1 MECFQ
6 LNLKTFTT
14 LRILVFIFFFFV
26 FQFVHSQSHVVKGY
40 VVDSASRE
48 SMIGVTVFDEKNHV
62 GSTTNSFGFYSVTIS
77 GDSAAISFSYVGYA
91 QVNHRFKLNK
101 DTTLNI
107 SMSVAVTQLKEIKIN
122 VAKKTENSSASFG
135 QINIDAKKLNTMPS
149 FAGET
154 DPLKIMQLM
163 PGVKSGQEGTN
174 GIYVRGGNTDQN
186 LILLDDAPVYNPGH
200 LLGFFSVFNNDAIK
214 DVKLM
219 KGGFDAQYGGRLSS
233 VIDIRTED
241 GNMQKTEVEGGIGLL
256 SSRFTVQGPI
266 KKDTISYMIGGRRS
280 YIDQLSKMANFPVP
294 YYFYDINGKLNY
306 KLNSKTR
313 LYLSGY
319 FGNDVLNISQEH
331 DDHYGTLSGF
341 GFNLLNSTATL
352 RINRE
357 HSSKLFANYALIT
370 TDFGYDVSGQ
380 FSGNSILVRSTIRDW
395 GAKVDYSYYLN
406 NRHFIKFGAN
416 SIAHV
421 FTPNFISTS
430 GEITEFI
437 KSRKPTPIYMTEF
450 AAYASDQYKVSAK
463 WLVNYGLRT
472 SGAIVQGT
480 PYLGLEPRLGF
491 AYQLKPSISIKG
503 SYSRMRQ
510 YMHLVSSSTVS
521 LPTDLWYPVT
531 HQVKPLYSDQYS
543 AGGEWNIPKTN
554 LKFIVEGYYKKMYNV
569 IQYKEG
575 AEILLNDNFEQEI
588 LFGKAEAY
596 GAEFFLQ
603 KNAGKLNGWIAYTL
617 SWSLNY
623 FDELNGGKAFYS
635 RFDRRHDL
643 SVVLNYTPSKK
654 WNFSA
659 VWVYMT
665 GARFTAQI
673 GQYLIPNSS
682 LTDVNLVPIY
692 TSRNA
697 VTMSPTHRLDF
708 SATYFSPR
716 EKKFKYELVLG
727 VYNLY
732 NRASPFVV
740 EVGRSTNGSLTY
752 QQPGLFGIVP
762 YFAFNFKI

>member
-1 MECFQ
+1 
-6 LNLKTFTT
+6 LKTLIIISSF
-14 LRILVFIFFFFV
+14 LFAQL
-26 FQFVHSQSHVVKGY
+26 SLAQSRVIKGY
-40 VVDSASRE
+40 VFDSISKE
-48 SMIGVTVFDEKNHV
+48 SLIGVTVFDEKNHV
-62 GSTTNSFGFYSVTIS
+62 GTISNSFGFYSVSVS
-77 GDSAAISFSYVGYA
+77 GDSALLSFSYVGYKP
-91 QVNHRFKLNK
+91 VHHHFKLKK
-101 DTTLNI
+101 DSAINV
-107 SMSVAVTQLKEIKIN
+107 SMSVEITQLREVKIN
-122 VAKKTENSSASFG
+122 VAKKNVENGASFG
-135 QINIDAKKLNTMPS
+135 QINIDPKKLNTMPS

-214 DVKLM
+214 DVKLL

-241 GNMQKTEVEGGIGLL
+241 GNMQKTELEGGVGLL
-256 SSRFTVQGPI
+256 SSRITVQGPI
-266 KKDTISYMIGGRRS
+266 RKDTISYMIGARRS
-280 YIDQLSKMANFPVP
+280 YIDQLSKLANFPVP
-294 YYFYDINGKLNY
+294 YYFYDLNGKVNY
-306 KLNSKTR
+306 KINAKTR
-313 LYLSGY
+313 LYLSAY
-319 FGNDVLNISQEH
+319 YGNDVLKIDQ
-331 DDHYGTLSGF
+331 DDKDRYGSLSGF
-341 GFNLLNSTATL
+341 GFNLLNSTATVRL
-352 RINRE
+352 NRE
-357 HSSKLFANYALIT
+357 HSAKLFANYSLIT
-370 TDFGYDVSGQ
+370 TGFGYDVSGQ

-395 GAKVDYSYYLN
+395 GGKVDYSYYLN
-406 NRHFIKFGAN
+406 NKHFVKFGATVT
-416 SIAHV
+416 AHV

-437 KSRKPTPIYMTEF
+437 KSRKPIPIYMTEY
-450 AAYASDQYKVSAK
+450 AAYISDQYKITKK
-463 WLVNYGLRT
+463 WMINYGLRT

-480 PYLGLEPRLGF
+480 PYLGLEPRASL
-491 AYQLKPSISIKG
+491 AYQLKSNFALKA

-531 HQVKPLYSDQYS
+531 HVVKPLYSDQFS
-543 AGGEWNIPKTN
+543 AGSEWNIPKTS
-554 LKFIVEGYYKKMYNV
+554 LRFIVEGYYKKMHNV

-588 LFGKAEAY
+588 LFGKSEAY

-603 KNAGKLNGWIAYTL
+603 KNSGKFNGWVAYTL

-635 RFDRRHDL
+635 KFDRRHDL
-643 SVVLNYTPSKK
+643 SIVMNYSPNKK

-673 GQYLIPNSS
+673 GQYIIPNSS

-697 VTMSPTHRLDF
+697 VTMSPTHRLDV
-708 SATYFSPR
+708 SATYFSPA
-716 EKKFKYELVLG
+716 EKKFKYELVMG
-727 VYNLY
+727 VYNVY

-740 EVGRSTNGSLTY
+740 EIGRSSNGSLTY
-752 QQPGLFGIVP
+752 QQPGLFGMVP
-762 YFAFNFKI
+762 YFSFNFKI

>member
-1 MECFQ
+1 MFAQ
-6 LNLKTFTT
+6 LSLA
-14 LRILVFIFFFFV
+14 
-26 FQFVHSQSHVVKGY
+26 QSRVIKGY
-40 VVDSASRE
+40 VFDSISKE
-48 SMIGVTVFDEKNHV
+48 SLIGVTVFDEKNHV
-62 GSTTNSFGFYSVTIS
+62 GTISNSFGFYSVSVS
-77 GDSAAISFSYVGYA
+77 GDSALLSFSYVGYKP
-91 QVNHRFKLNK
+91 VHHHFKLKK
-101 DTTLNI
+101 DSAINV
-107 SMSVAVTQLKEIKIN
+107 SMSVEITQLREVKIN
-122 VAKKTENSSASFG
+122 VAKKNVENGASFG
-135 QINIDAKKLNTMPS
+135 QINIDPKKLNTMPS

-214 DVKLM
+214 DVKLL

-241 GNMQKTEVEGGIGLL
+241 GNMQKTELEGGVGLL
-256 SSRFTVQGPI
+256 SSRITVQGPI
-266 KKDTISYMIGGRRS
+266 RKDTISYMIGARRS
-280 YIDQLSKMANFPVP
+280 YIDQLSKLANFPVP
-294 YYFYDINGKLNY
+294 YYFYDLNGKVNY
-306 KLNSKTR
+306 KINAKTR
-313 LYLSGY
+313 LYLSAY
-319 FGNDVLNISQEH
+319 YGNDVLKIDQ
-331 DDHYGTLSGF
+331 DDKDRYGSLSGF
-341 GFNLLNSTATL
+341 GFNLLNSTATVRL
-352 RINRE
+352 NRE
-357 HSSKLFANYALIT
+357 HSAKLFANYSLIT
-370 TDFGYDVSGQ
+370 TGFGYDVSGQ

-395 GAKVDYSYYLN
+395 GGKVDYSYYLN
-406 NRHFIKFGAN
+406 NKHFVKFGATVT
-416 SIAHV
+416 AHV

-437 KSRKPTPIYMTEF
+437 KSRKPIPIYMTEY
-450 AAYASDQYKVSAK
+450 AAYISDQYKITKK
-463 WLVNYGLRT
+463 WMINYGLRT

-480 PYLGLEPRLGF
+480 PYLGLEPRASL
-491 AYQLKPSISIKG
+491 AYQLKSNFALKA

-531 HQVKPLYSDQYS
+531 HVVKPLYSDQFS
-543 AGGEWNIPKTN
+543 AGSEWNIPKTS
-554 LKFIVEGYYKKMYNV
+554 LRFIVEGYYKKMHNV

-588 LFGKAEAY
+588 LFGKSEAY

-603 KNAGKLNGWIAYTL
+603 KNSGKFNGWVAYTL

-635 RFDRRHDL
+635 KFDRRHDL
-643 SVVLNYTPSKK
+643 SIVMNYSPNKK

-673 GQYLIPNSS
+673 GQYIIPNSS

-697 VTMSPTHRLDF
+697 VTMSPTHRLDV
-708 SATYFSPR
+708 SATYFSPA
-716 EKKFKYELVLG
+716 EKKFKYELVMG
-727 VYNLY
+727 VYNVY

-740 EVGRSTNGSLTY
+740 EIGRSSNGSLTY
-752 QQPGLFGIVP
+752 QQPGLFGMVP
-762 YFAFNFKI
+762 YFSFNFKI